1 MNCIFCNCTLLADV
15 ICVNHIHRPI
25 FSHLNEVIYKITF
38 MLPSHTV
45 YVYLDDRISI
55 RNLNNE
61 SFTISYFHIS
71 PDSVESDLSKIL
83 KLKAFL

>member
-1 MNCIFCNCTLLADV
+1 MNCIFCNSTLLSDV
-15 ICVNHIHRPI
+15 LCINHCHRPM
-25 FSHLNEVIYKITF
+25 FSHFHEVIYKITF

-45 YVYLDDRISI
+45 YVYLDNIISI
-55 RNLNNE
+55 CDRDYQ
-61 SFTISYFHIS
+61 SFNIPYFHIS